1 MSKVAILGFGT
12 VGSGVYEV
20 LRTNAKEITRKTG
33 KEFDIKYILDIRDFD
48 DHPEK
53 NLFTKNFD
61 DIVNDAEVDIVA
73 EVIGGATIA
82 YEFTKRALA
91 AGKSVVTSNKEL
103 VATHGFELLQLA
115 KENGV
120 KYLFE
125 ASVGGGI
132 PVIRP
137 MARCLAGNEIT
148 EISGILNGTTNYI
161 LTQMQ
166 GGLDFDVALKSA
178 QEKGYAEANPAA
190 DIEGTDACRKI
201 AILSSLAYGCEVDP
215 DAISVEGIT
224 NLSLSDTVLAEKM
237 GYGIKLIGHSR
248 KVGDKIEIW
257 VSPMLVSKTHLI
269 AGVNGVFN
277 AISVKGNMVDE
288 TLFYGRGAGKE
299 PTASAVVAD
308 IIDIAISEG
317 TDSIC
322 VWGPRKDNYV
332 IDINETKT
340 AYFVKVKSSE
350 KDALRA
356 QFGNITFAEE
366 NGEAAFITGE
376 MTFGEIRAKIDKLG
390 GAVKVIR
397 VLNL

>member
-20 LRTNAKEITRKTG
+20 LRTNAKEISRKTG
-33 KEFDIKYILDIRDFD
+33 KEFDIKYVLDIRDFD

-103 VATHGFELLQLA
+103 VATHGFELLELA
-115 KENGV
+115 KKNGV

-166 GGLDFDVALKSA
+166 NGMDFDVALKSA
-178 QEKGYAEANPAA
+178 QEKVYAEANPAA
-190 DIEGTDACRKI
+190 DVEGTDACRKI
-201 AILSSLAYGCEVDP
+201 AILSSIMA
-215 DAISVEGIT
+215 
-224 NLSLSDTVLAEKM
+224 
-237 GYGIKLIGHSR
+237 
-248 KVGDKIEIW
+248 
-257 VSPMLVSKTHLI
+257 
-269 AGVNGVFN
+269 
-277 AISVKGNMVDE
+277 
-288 TLFYGRGAGKE
+288 
-299 PTASAVVAD
+299 
-308 IIDIAISEG
+308 
-317 TDSIC
+317 
-322 VWGPRKDNYV
+322 
-332 IDINETKT
+332 
-340 AYFVKVKSSE
+340 
-350 KDALRA
+350 
-356 QFGNITFAEE
+356 
-366 NGEAAFITGE
+366 
-376 MTFGEIRAKIDKLG
+376 
-390 GAVKVIR
+390 
-397 VLNL
+397 